1 MATGTVQHSAPD
13 EVQGSTLALLKNSEM
28 RPHEIQERA
37 KDLLHSNRP
46 PHRSANPFLVTERR
60 EEKQLT
66 ISSPNL
72 HLNDFV
78 LMKTLGTG

>member
-13 EVQGSTLALLKNSEM
+13 EVQGSSLTSRLSEM
-28 RPHEIQERA
+28 RPHDIHEKA
-37 KDLLHSNRP
+37 KDLLHSSRP

-66 ISSPNL
+66 ISSRNL